1 MSKKIKLK
9 FSSPWDSAET
19 NNARVLYNWGELPEC
34 FELTHG
40 NDYDYLIV
48 INHSS
53 EMYTSPREKNIA
65 VTMEPTWSPNSLKNL
80 NDYCK
85 YIITCDKKIKGDNV
99 DYTYPFL
106 FSHDSRNNSH
116 TDNLY
121 GPTVEDYLNN
131 DSFPDNIDCPDYPKK
146 MSFIVANHGTLGGM
160 SQHELSNY
168 SIRENLL
175 LNILNSDLDIDIY
188 GKGWSINDSRYKGAP
203 PLKTTAL
210 KDYKYSICME
220 NSSEDLYISEK
231 FFDVFLNN
239 CVPIYYGCLNIKD
252 AYNKD
257 AFITFEPESDTV
269 IKELKKIMD
278 SPISWRLE
286 AIKECKNHY
295 FTKYNLLNYL
305 EKLIKNFQE

>member
-1 MSKKIKLK
+1 M
-9 FSSPWDSAET
+9 
-19 NNARVLYNWGELPEC
+19 
-34 FELTHG
+34 
-40 NDYDYLIV
+40 
-48 INHSS
+48 
-53 EMYTSPREKNIA
+53 
-65 VTMEPTWSPNSLKNL
+65 
-80 NDYCK
+80 
-85 YIITCDKKIKGDNV
+85 

-231 FFDVFLNN
+231 LFTTSVAISILVFLSSSINGTRHSAN
-239 CVPIYYGCLNIKD
+239 LAK
-252 AYNKD
+252 
-257 AFITFEPESDTV
+257 FHLV
-269 IKELKKIMD
+269 IAGWLKK
-278 SPISWRLE
+278 
-286 AIKECKNHY
+286 A
-295 FTKYNLLNYL
+295 
-305 EKLIKNFQE
+305 